1 MTDKPVIPKSIYE
14 RIAVWL
20 RGGGTGRI
28 VLDAHQGRIQSAEI
42 SDRFRADDDPVV
54 PIDVPRVGPLKTR

>member
-14 RIAVWL
+14 RIAAWL
-20 RGGGTGRI
+20 RGGGTGQI
-28 VLDAHQGRIQSAEI
+28 LLNANQGRIQKCAITDHFS
-42 SDRFRADDDPVV
+42 ADDDPVA